1 MVPDTVLD
9 TGGAIVHSKTWSL
22 LSWNFH
28 CREKRV
34 KEANT
39 PTLVTTNSDTWCEGK
54 EEIQAMIT
62 II

>member
-9 TGGAIVHSKTWSL
+9 TGGAIVHSKRWSL

-28 CREKRV
+28 CREKRD

-39 PTLVTTNSDTWCEGK
+39 PTHVTTNSDTWCEGK
-54 EEIQAMIT
+54 E
-62 II
+62 